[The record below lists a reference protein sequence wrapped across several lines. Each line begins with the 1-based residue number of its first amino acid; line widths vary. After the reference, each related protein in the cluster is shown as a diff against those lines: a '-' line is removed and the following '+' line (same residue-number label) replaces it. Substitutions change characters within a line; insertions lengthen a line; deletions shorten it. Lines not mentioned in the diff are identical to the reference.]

1 MRGWGAGDARPVRLC
16 DFYGVKCYQ
25 CGEMGDAGSAL
36 YPIGQEVCRPVL
48 PDGWHTFDGWP
59 VCPKHRVS
67 VEEMNAA
74 TVAGGS

>member
-1 MRGWGAGDARPVRLC
+1 MRVPFACAISM
-16 DFYGVKCYQ
+16 GVKCYQ

-59 VCPKHRVS
+59 VCPKHRVV
-67 VEEMNAA
+67 VEDMNAA
-74 TVAGGS
+74 TVRKEP